1 MIRYT
6 LEKATNF
13 EHAIKTLYDIIT
25 MLRSEDGCPWDREQT
40 PLTVS
45 GALLDET
52 YEYIDGLIDNDIIL
66 CKEEIGDVLLN
77 AFMAARIHE
86 EYEEFSPV
94 DAINDVCEKLIRRHP
109 HVFGETQVHD
119 ADEVLDVWNK
129 VKVEVE
135 GKSPNKHNV
144 FERIPKKLPELEHAV
159 EMQKAMKKVG
169 FDWPNIAGVIEKI
182 EEELNEV
189 KEAITDIQHSRNHVE
204 EEIGDLL
211 FSVVNLARYA
221 KINPSIALRKC
232 NHKITKRFNSLAKQ
246 ANADNIA
253 LNMNNSIHLNNI
265 WEEIKEHEKLD

>member
-1 MIRYT
+1 MITYT

-13 EHAIKTLYDIIT
+13 EQAVKTLYDIIT

-52 YEYIDGLIDNDIIL
+52 YEYIDGLIDNDINL

-86 EYEEFSPV
+86 ENKEFSPV
-94 DAINDVCEKLIRRHP
+94 DAMNDVCEKLIRRHP

-119 ADEVLDVWNK
+119 TDEVLDVWNK
-129 VKVEVE
+129 VKVEIE
-135 GKSPNKHNV
+135 GKTPNTQNV
-144 FERIPKKLPELEHAV
+144 FERIPKKLPDLEHAV

-189 KEAITDIQHSRNHVE
+189 KEAITDIHNNRDHVE

-221 KINPSIALRKC
+221 KINPSIALRRC
-232 NHKITKRFNSLAKQ
+232 NHKITNRFNLLAAQ
-246 ANADNIA
+246 AHKAHIPLTMD
-253 LNMNNSIHLNNI
+253 NSISLNNI
-265 WEEIKEHEKLD
+265 WNDIKENE

>member
-1 MIRYT
+1 MIKYT
-6 LEKATNF
+6 LEKSTNF
-13 EHAIKTLYDIIT
+13 EQAVKTLYDIIT

-52 YEYIDGLIDNDIIL
+52 YEYIDGLIDNDITL

-94 DAINDVCEKLIRRHP
+94 ESINDVCEKLIRRHP
-109 HVFGETQVHD
+109 HVFGEVQVQD
-119 ADEVLDVWNK
+119 TDDVLDVWNK

-182 EEELNEV
+182 EEELSEV
-189 KEAITDIQHSRNHVE
+189 KEAITDIQNNRDHVE

-246 ANADNIA
+246 AHADNIA
-253 LNMNNSIHLNNI
+253 LSMNNSIHLNNI